1 MLYLK
6 PVQKLTLSALFLAA
20 GLVLP
25 FLTGQIQFIGNMLCP
40 MHMPVLLCGL
50 ICGWKYGLVVGAIMP
65 LLRSAMFSM
74 PPMMPQAVAM
84 AFELAA
90 YGAISGWLYQIQKKQ
105 SIVSVYTSLLGA
117 MIGGRIIWGV
127 VMAVL
132 MGLSGSAF
140 TLSAFIA
147 GAFSNAIPGIILQL
161 TAIPLLMVVLD
172 KTGVLRFERPAAS
185 QKAAVSA
192 AKAEA

>member
-1 MLYLK
+1 
-6 PVQKLTLSALFLAA
+6 
-20 GLVLP
+20 
-25 FLTGQIQFIGNMLCP
+25 
-40 MHMPVLLCGL
+40 
-50 ICGWKYGLVVGAIMP
+50 
-65 LLRSAMFSM
+65 
-74 PPMMPQAVAM
+74 
-84 AFELAA
+84 
-90 YGAISGWLYQIQKKQ
+90 
-105 SIVSVYTSLLGA
+105 
-117 MIGGRIIWGV
+117 
-127 VMAVL
+127 MAVL

-192 AKAEA
+192 AKAEG

>member
-6 PVQKLTLSALFLAA
+6 PVQKLTLSALF
-20 GLVLP
+20 
-25 FLTGQIQFIGNMLCP
+25 
-40 MHMPVLLCGL
+40 
-50 ICGWKYGLVVGAIMP
+50 LVVGAIMP

>member
-1 MLYLK
+1 MK

-40 MHMPVLLCGL
+40 MHVPVLLCGL

-140 TLSAFIA
+140 TLSAF
-147 GAFSNAIPGIILQL
+147 SNAIPGIILQL

-192 AKAEA
+192 AKAEG